1 MAKTYL
7 YAPSPEYYI
16 YMSRSRHA
24 MYTGCTYV
32 QRKEG
37 KITIVFGEFRVECKR
52 NDLHKT
58 YIILYNIPKYPL
70 LNIYNK
76 RTFYPAGRCV
86 YIYIIYVVG

>member
-1 MAKTYL
+1 
-7 YAPSPEYYI
+7 
-16 YMSRSRHA
+16 MSRSRHA

-58 YIILYNIPKYPL
+58 YIILYNIPKPKYPPP
-70 LNIYNK
+70 NVYNK
-76 RTFYPAGRCV
+76 QTFYPAGRCV
-86 YIYIIYVVG
+86 YIFTLFI